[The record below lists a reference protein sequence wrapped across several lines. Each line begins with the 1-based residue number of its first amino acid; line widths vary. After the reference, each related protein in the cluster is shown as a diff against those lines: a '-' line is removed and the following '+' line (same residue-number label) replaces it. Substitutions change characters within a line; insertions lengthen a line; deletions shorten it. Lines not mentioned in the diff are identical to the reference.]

1 MPKQKDNA
9 KHTNYSDFI
18 HSNNPV
24 TEDDPYGVNSDNV
37 T

>member
-1 MPKQKDNA
+1 MFQLHRA
-9 KHTNYSDFI
+9 NYSDFT

-24 TEDDPYGVNSDNV
+24 TEDDPYGVNPDNA